1 MSIASFIRKNAY
13 WSKAFKDESN
23 NISTVDF
30 IFAATALVTLI
41 SMAAINLAQ
50 SI

>member
-1 MSIASFIRKNAY
+1 MSIASLNRKFAC
-13 WSKAFKDESN
+13 WEKAFKDESN

-41 SMAAINLAQ
+41 SMAAINLVH

>member
-1 MSIASFIRKNAY
+1 MSIASLKRKFAY
-13 WSKAFKDESN
+13 WEKEFKDESN
-23 NISTVDF
+23 NLSTVDF
-30 IFAATALVTLI
+30 IFGFTLLVTLI

>member
-1 MSIASFIRKNAY
+1 MSIASLNRKFAY
-13 WSKAFKDESN
+13 WEKELKDESN

-30 IFAATALVTLI
+30 IFAATVLATLI
-41 SMAAINLAQ
+41 SMAAINLVH